1 MLMLLSGESVLL
13 PGVQL
18 CVSAQLWQALSAA
31 RSFKP
36 REISASRCRQKGS
49 ITDEVIEL
57 HVAVLHRTQV
67 SPPMVELGHSRPAGN
82 GCRSSDVRS
91 APIATETVSH

>member
-1 MLMLLSGESVLL
+1 MLLSGESVLL

-49 ITDEVIEL
+49 ITDEVIER

-67 SPPMVELGHSRPAGN
+67 SPPMVELGHALPKSPRPFG
-82 GCRSSDVRS
+82 S
-91 APIATETVSH
+91 ALPSIADINRASFT

>member
-67 SPPMVELGHSRPAGN
+67 SPPMVELGHSRSDRTSGRPANVSYASDRYRN
-82 GCRSSDVRS
+82 G
-91 APIATETVSH
+91 